1 MHIRFLLFFSSCVA
15 WTLYDSWQNVKN
27 FIGPLPAV

>member
-1 MHIRFLLFFSSCVA
+1 
-15 WTLYDSWQNVKN
+15 LYDSWQNVKN